1 MRNILLLLVMLMGMS
16 ACSKDER
23 FPLRPLSFE
32 IGGKTFYSTR
42 DTRTVYGNIFNVP
55 DPDTLRI
62 NEQDGRLSISYSRD
76 TDFINHDMYSI
87 SLVVKGVNTT
97 FETGKKIS
105 FDSTDEL
112 EEYPYIY
119 LTPIKTSYASDY
131 DLYRAVKGWIEFD
144 QVDWGEK
151 TISGRFEFNAVLEE
165 DNEECEHDKEI
176 EIKNG
181 SFENIPFA
189 ISSTVNIDSL

>member
-32 IGGKTFYSTR
+32 IGGKTYYSTR

-87 SLVVKGVNTT
+87 YLVVKGVNTT

-105 FDSTDEL
+105 FYSTDEL

-131 DLYRAVKGWIEFD
+131 DLYRAVKGWFEFD